1 MAVSKHCKQE
11 LLCQEKEVTE
21 VPLIEHFMS
30 RENLQDPRPFLAKAR
45 DEIPIFRTIDSKG
58 RLMYVL
64 TRYDL
69 VKECFGRHEDF
80 SSEFGF
86 LVRTGSGNKEADR
99 ILASTGFDYEKYGA
113 ALINQDDPV
122 HKRRRD
128 LVQPAFSIGAVNRL
142 TDYLNVVAEELIDKF
157 IDRGEFDVADD
168 FAVPFAIVAILDM
181 LGMDKSLI
189 QKGHEWS
196 HAVITRTGG
205 LASAEEEIAAA
216 HSLVEFQNHLR
227 KALRERSEKPGEDL
241 TSHVLLQNKQSDNP
255 LSEDELLGF
264 LLELFFAGNET
275 SKTTIVAA
283 MALMVQNPDQW
294 TLLRRDPSLAANA
307 ADEILRFHSTGSC
320 IFRIAARDTQIGGV
334 EIPKGAI
341 MMLRQDSANRDDQ
354 FFPDAVKFDITRK
367 NARQHMTFGYGIH
380 HCLGQALARR
390 ELVVALQKLSARL
403 GDIRLVKEKSDLRR
417 QDNLIVHILRKVTL
431 SFTRH

>member
-1 MAVSKHCKQE
+1 M
-11 LLCQEKEVTE
+11 TE
-21 VPLIEHFMS
+21 VRLIQHFMS
-30 RENLQDPRPFLAKAR
+30 RQNLQDPRPFLATAR
-45 DEIPIFRTIDSKG
+45 KETPIFRTTDGKG
-58 RLMYVL
+58 RVMYVL

-80 SSEFGF
+80 SSEYGF
-86 LVRTGSGNKEADR
+86 LVRTGSGNEEADR

-113 ALINQDDPV
+113 ALLNQDGPV

-142 TDYLNVVAEELIDKF
+142 TDYLNVVADELIDKF

-168 FAVPFAIVAILDM
+168 FAVSFAILAILDI

-196 HAVITRTGG
+196 HAAITRVGG

-216 HSLVEFQNHLR
+216 RSLVEFQQYLR
-227 KALRERSEKPGEDL
+227 RALRQLSEKPGEDL

-264 LLELFFAGNET
+264 LIELFFAGNET

-283 MALMVQNPDQW
+283 MALMAQHPEQW
-294 TLLRRDPSLAANA
+294 ALLKEDPSLAGNA
-307 ADEILRFHSTGSC
+307 AEEILRHHSTGSC

-334 EIPKGAI
+334 DIPKGAI
-341 MMLRQDSANRDDQ
+341 MMLRQDSANGDDQ
-354 FFPDAVKFDITRK
+354 LFPDAAKFDITRK

-390 ELVVALQKLSARL
+390 ELVVALQRLAARL

-417 QDNLIVHILRKVTL
+417 QDNLVVHVLRKVTL